1 MTAAKRSHEI
11 LTIGFRGCVDLTA
24 HELRLTGDELRLTGD
39 ELRLTGDELRLT
51 GHEIGLTGHEIGLT
65 AREVDLTGHEIGLT
79 THEIR
84 LTAHELRPT
93 SGDLRRK
100 QRYRHRGMAEDCR
113 RFGWPCASLDD
124 QHSDQFSDRGA
135 LQNALGEHRIKVVG
149 DSFCKRM

>member
-1 MTAAKRSHEI
+1 MTVAKRSHEI
-11 LTIGFRGCVDLTA
+11 LTIGFRGCA
-24 HELRLTGDELRLTGD
+24 
-39 ELRLTGDELRLT
+39 
-51 GHEIGLTGHEIGLT
+51 
-65 AREVDLTGHEIGLT
+65 DLTGHEL
-79 THEIR
+79 R

-135 LQNALGEHRIKVVG
+135 LQNALAEHRIKVVG